1 MSLTKLSVSSIEAFD
16 NATPFGCQTRWHFE
30 YVQGVKGPPD
40 ASLQLGTLVHTSIE
54 EYLKTGVN
62 GLHPVAVRGKHLI
75 DQYVGRVV
83 AVEQGFDNLVISGLP
98 FRGKIDLIAGSPR
111 EIVDWKTSSDIARY
125 AKTVGQ
131 LKSSVQLNVYAHWYF
146 AGAPGVDQVKASLVY
161 FQTKGNKAERVSADI
176 TRSEAATKFAA
187 LEPLVEA
194 MIEAGNL
201 PVEATTPDFDKCGM
215 ARGCPHRKICPHYK
229 QHTQLLPLLPD
240 NNSTMSLLDRFRTIP
255 EIPKDQLPE
264 APEAWKAPVP
274 TVPDRPSSLAAEEV
288 TVPNAVPLDQEET
301 PTVQVEVPNIIP
313 PRRGPG
319 RPRKTVS
326 PPAPAPTLSNDDFK
340 RRKLEEMEAHKANVT
355 ATGTITKMTI
365 RHGLTINIGNYQ
377 SAKVEVEF
385 EAEGLT
391 QKELSDKVRE
401 ALELEAAPYRK
412 VDEKP

>member
-30 YVQGVKGPPD
+30 YVQNLKGPPD

-62 GLHPVAVRGKHLI
+62 GLHPVAVKGKHLI

-83 AVEQGFDNLVISGLP
+83 AVEQWFDSLTILGLP

-125 AKTVGQ
+125 AKTAGQ

-161 FQTKGNKAERVSADI
+161 FQTKGTKSERVSADI
-176 TRSEAATKFAA
+176 TRSEAATKFTA

-194 MIEAGNL
+194 MIEAAHL

-264 APEAWKAPVP
+264 APEAWKDPAP
-274 TVPDRPSSLAAEEV
+274 TAPDRPSSIAAEEV
-288 TVPNAVPLDQEET
+288 TVPMARPLTEESVT
-301 PTVQVEVPNIIP
+301 TEVEIPNLP

-319 RPRKTVS
+319 RPRKTVT
-326 PPAPAPTLSNDDFK
+326 APAPVLSDDDFK
-340 RRKLEEMEAHKANVT
+340 RRKLEEMLAHKASVE
-355 ATGTITKMTI
+355 AQKGTITKMKI

-412 VDEKP
+412 PTDNK